1 MRPPLPIILLSAVAL
16 LAVGCGEQAA
26 STTSTALEP
35 TSTATGEQTSPR
47 GPRAATTDDVDS
59 KPVITVPEQSARQL
73 IATDV
78 VEGEGPEAKAGD
90 TVSADYVGVSQ
101 SSGVEFD
108 SSWER
113 GEPIVFELGAGMVI
127 PGWDQGIEGMRVGG
141 RRLLT
146 IPAELAYGPAGSPP
160 DIAPND
166 TLVFA
171 VDLREIQ

>member
-1 MRPPLPIILLSAVAL
+1 
-16 LAVGCGEQAA
+16 
-26 STTSTALEP
+26 
-35 TSTATGEQTSPR
+35 
-47 GPRAATTDDVDS
+47 
-59 KPVITVPEQSARQL
+59 
-73 IATDV
+73 
-78 VEGEGPEAKAGD
+78 EGPAAKAGD
-90 TVSADYVGVSQ
+90 TVGADYVGVSQ

-127 PGWDQGIEGMRVGG
+127 PGWDQGIECMRVGG